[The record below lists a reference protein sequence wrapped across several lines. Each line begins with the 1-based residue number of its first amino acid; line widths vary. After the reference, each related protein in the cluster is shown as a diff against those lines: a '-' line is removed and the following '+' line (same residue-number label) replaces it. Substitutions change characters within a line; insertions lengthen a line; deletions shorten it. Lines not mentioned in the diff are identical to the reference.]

1 MDDTQKQRPGR
12 KPPWLRRRLPSGPA
26 YEEVKGL
33 IRGASLHTVCE
44 EAHCPN
50 LWECFSNR
58 TATFLILGDACTR
71 NCRFCAVAHGTP
83 GPPDPEE
90 PSRVAEAAEKM
101 GLRHVV
107 VTSVTR
113 DDLTDGGAA
122 AFAETVKVLRERI
135 PGVSVEILIPDF
147 QGRAADLETVV
158 DARPD
163 VLNHNL
169 ETVERL
175 YAEVRP
181 EAGYRRSL
189 ELLARVRG
197 EAPELPV
204 KSGLML
210 GLGER
215 PEEVRAALQDLLEAG
230 CRMLTLGQYLQPSAA
245 HLSVERFVPPEE
257 FEAWRALALALG
269 FEQVASGPFVRSSYR
284 AGELLGKAGSGQAG
298 SDAALRCGR
307 QG

>member
-1 MDDTQKQRPGR
+1 
-12 KPPWLRRRLPSGPA
+12 KPPWLRRRVPSGPA
-26 YEEVKGL
+26 YEEIKSL

-50 LWECFSNR
+50 MWECFSNR

-83 GPPDPEE
+83 GPLDPAE
-90 PSRVAEAAEKM
+90 PSRVARAAGEM

-113 DDLTDGGAA
+113 DDLPDGGSG
-122 AFAETVKVLRERI
+122 AFGDTVRAVRERV
-135 PGVSVEILIPDF
+135 PDASVELLIPDL
-147 QGRAADLETVV
+147 QGRTEDLETVIA
-158 DARPD
+158 ARPD

-175 YAEVRP
+175 YSTVRP

-189 ELLARVRG
+189 ELLGRVR
-197 EAPELPV
+197 EKAPDLPA
-204 KSGLML
+204 KSGIML

-215 PEEVRAALQDLLEAG
+215 PGEVRAALNDLLEAG
-230 CRMLTLGQYLQPSAA
+230 CRRLTLGQYLQPSRR
-245 HLSVERFVPPEE
+245 HLPVDRFVPPEE
-257 FEAWRALALALG
+257 FEAWRGLALALG

-284 AGELLGKAGSGQAG
+284 AGDLYRKGASGPAPN
-298 SDAALRCGR
+298 DAEMGLDGGR
-307 QG
+307 SGP

>member
-1 MDDTQKQRPGR
+1 MSDPQKQATRR

-33 IRGASLHTVCE
+33 IRGAHLHTVCE
-44 EAHCPN
+44 EARCPN
-50 LWECFSNR
+50 MWECFSNR
-58 TATFLILGDACTR
+58 TATFLILGDVCTR
-71 NCRFCAVAHGTP
+71 NCRFCAVAHATP
-83 GPPDPEE
+83 GPLDPAE

-113 DDLTDGGAA
+113 DDLPDGGAA
-122 AFAETVKVLRERI
+122 AFAETVKALRDRLPEA
-135 PGVSVEILIPDF
+135 SVELLIPDF
-147 QGRAADLETVV
+147 QGRTGDLETVV

-189 ELLARVRG
+189 DLLARVRQN
-197 EAPELPV
+197 APELPA

-215 PEEVRAALQDLLEAG
+215 PEEVRAALRDLLEAG
-230 CRMLTLGQYLQPSAA
+230 CRMLTLGQYLQPSTA
-245 HLSVERFVPPEE
+245 HLPVERFVPPEE

-284 AGELLGKAGSGQAG
+284 AGELFGKGASGETPRSG
-298 SDAALRCGR
+298 PKG
-307 QG
+307 